1 MEIKVQSIHFDADDK
16 LLNYINTKL
25 SKLSKFYDRILGAD
39 VFLKLEHGGANVR
52 DKVVE
57 IKLKLPRTVL
67 FASDLSRSY
76 EDSVDASV
84 ENLRKQLIKHK
95 EKIKAKS

>member
-1 MEIKVQSIHFDADDK
+1 MEITVQSIHFDADDK
-16 LLNYINTKL
+16 LLNYINSKL
-25 SKLSKFYDRILGAD
+25 EKLSKFYDRIHGAD
-39 VFLKLEHGGANVR
+39 VFLKLEHGGAHIR

-57 IKLKLPRTVL
+57 IKLKLPRTTL
-67 FASDLSRSY
+67 FAKDLSRSY

-84 ENLRKQLIKHK
+84 ENLRKQLVKHK